1 MGDNNTFI
9 FNLKWYEVLL
19 DYPVEVR
26 LEVYEA
32 IMRYASSGTVP
43 DLKPL
48 ANMAFSFIRKE
59 MDYNRSRYEST
70 VEKRREAG
78 RRSAEAKAAIRK
90 QAEQVSTNSTSV
102 GDVEQ
107 RQQNQ
112 HVSTNS
118 THNDNVNVNDI
129 DNHLDYVDI
138 RGASISSEEFL
149 DQFFSATSVVESFC
163 MSNHVTVDELR
174 TIATSI
180 LAEWKLGDVSHNTIK
195 DAKRHLVNQAR
206 IKIQKSSQNATD
218 KPQRTQDRL
227 AARRGTDVGSYS
239 PDDYDAAF

>member
-1 MGDNNTFI
+1 MGDNNNTFI

-102 GDVEQ
+102 GIA
-107 RQQNQ
+107 QQNQ
-112 HVSTNS
+112 QAEQVSTNS
-118 THNDNVNVNDI
+118 THNDNDNDNVNDI

-180 LAEWKLGDVSHNTIK
+180 LAEWKLGDVAHNTLK
-195 DAKRHLVNQAR
+195 
-206 IKIQKSSQNATD
+206 
-218 KPQRTQDRL
+218 
-227 AARRGTDVGSYS
+227 
-239 PDDYDAAF
+239 

>member
-149 DQFFSATSVVESFC
+149 DQFFSAASVIESFC

-180 LAEWKLGDVSHNTIK
+180 LAEWKLGDVSHNTLK

-206 IKIQKSSQNATD
+206 IKIQKSRQNATD

-239 PDDYDAAF
+239 PDDYDTAF

>member
-90 QAEQVSTNSTSV
+90 QAEQVSTNST
-102 GDVEQ
+102 
-107 RQQNQ
+107 
-112 HVSTNS
+112 
-118 THNDNVNVNDI
+118 HNDNVNVNDI

-138 RGASISSEEFL
+138 RGVSISSEEFL

-180 LAEWKLGDVSHNTIK
+180 LAEWKLGDVSHNTLK

-206 IKIQKSSQNATD
+206 IKIQKSRQNATD

-239 PDDYDAAF
+239 PDDYDTAF